1 MQKLAPPLYL
11 VFCMFG
17 KLLAQNPCGEMDLL
31 PINDTLICND
41 QEIYIF
47 ANAGFDN
54 YAWNT
59 DENAQGIGI
68 SFPGIYTV
76 STSFNT
82 NNLVLNGAFSS
93 GNTNFSSSYN
103 YNQFSLWNAGT
114 FSVTSNA
121 ANVHPNFNGTG
132 NGNYLVVNGSQNP
145 GSQVWCQ
152 DVQVN
157 PNTIYNF
164 RL

>member
-59 DENAQGIGI
+59 DETLKELV
-68 SFPGIYTV
+68 FLFLVYTQYQLLL
-76 STSFNT
+76 TRIT
-82 NNLVLNGAFSS
+82 
-93 GNTNFSSSYN
+93 
-103 YNQFSLWNAGT
+103 
-114 FSVTSNA
+114 
-121 ANVHPNFNGTG
+121 
-132 NGNYLVVNGSQNP
+132 
-145 GSQVWCQ
+145 
-152 DVQVN
+152 
-157 PNTIYNF
+157 
-164 RL
+164 

>member
-1 MQKLAPPLYL
+1 
-11 VFCMFG
+11 MFG

-76 STSFNT
+76 STSFNR
-82 NNLVLNGAFSS
+82 NNSVIKL
-93 GNTNFSSSYN
+93 
-103 YNQFSLWNAGT
+103 SLET
-114 FSVTSNA
+114 
-121 ANVHPNFNGTG
+121 
-132 NGNYLVVNGSQNP
+132 
-145 GSQVWCQ
+145 C
-152 DVQVN
+152 
-157 PNTIYNF
+157 
-164 RL
+164 